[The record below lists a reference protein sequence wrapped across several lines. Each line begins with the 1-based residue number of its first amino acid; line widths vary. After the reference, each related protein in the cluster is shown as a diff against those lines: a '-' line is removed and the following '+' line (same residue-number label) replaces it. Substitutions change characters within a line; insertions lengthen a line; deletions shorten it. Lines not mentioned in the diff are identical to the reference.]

1 MDGSELPL
9 AQKGSAQ
16 APVVCSTC
24 PYCGV
29 GCGVKLSPDGAGG
42 LQVRGDQTHP
52 ANYGRLCS
60 KGSALGETVDL
71 DGRLLHPVVDGA
83 AASWDSALDLVAERF
98 KATIAEHG
106 PDSVAFYVS
115 GQLLTEDYYVANK
128 LMKGFIGSANIDTN
142 SRLCMASTVAGHKR
156 AFGTDTVPGR
166 YTDLEEADTVVLVGS
181 NLAWCHPVLYQR
193 LAAAKKA
200 RPGLRVVNI
209 DPRRTATSDLADL
222 HLSVEPGSDV
232 ALFNHLLA
240 QIVRRDV
247 VDADYVA
254 RHVSGFDAAIAAA
267 AGGDVSVTGL
277 HPDEIAEFVDSWIGT
292 EKVVT
297 VFSQGVNQS
306 TSGSDKVNAIINCH
320 LATGRVGRPGMGPFS
335 VTGQPNAMGGREVGG
350 LANMLACHLDIE
362 NADHRAAVQEFWSA
376 PEMPTNA
383 GLKAVDMFRAAGE
396 GKIKALWVMCTNPAV
411 SLPEA
416 NSVRDAIA
424 ACDFVVVSD
433 MYATTDTARL
443 ADVILP
449 ATGWAEK
456 DGTVTNSERCISRQR
471 GVMPIPGA
479 ARHDWNIIA
488 DVGRRMGWAQ
498 AFDYQSPSEIF
509 REYAALSGI
518 AGQFGRDFDI
528 SGLSDLDQ
536 QAYDA
541 LQPTYWPVPKQGQ
554 AGDRF
559 FAEGGFFTPDRK
571 GRMLALT
578 HRAPVASPTAE
589 FPFRLNTGRIR
600 DQWHTMTRT
609 AKSARLSQHLAEP
622 FLEIHPLD
630 AQGTGIE
637 PADIVRVES
646 PYGAVLLRA
655 LITDRVRRGSVFA
668 PMHWTSEFASSARIG
683 TVIRAETDPVSGQ
696 PEGKASVVSVAP
708 AKPAWYG
715 FAVSADRMAPDAAY
729 WAMIPSNEGWRA
741 ELADFDRPAD
751 WEAFA
756 RALFG
761 QTDGEAVVVED
772 ATRGLARVALFRD
785 GVLTAALFT
794 DKEPVQVARKYA
806 CSALG
811 AAGAG
816 VLAGR
821 PGADQPD
828 PGATVCACF
837 DIGINTII
845 AAIAERHL
853 TTVEQIGEAIQAGTN
868 CGSCR
873 PELAT
878 ILAGMHVPQAAE

>member
-1 MDGSELPL
+1 MDGSEIPQT
-9 AQKGSAQ
+9 QKGSLQAQ
-16 APVVCSTC
+16 TVCSTC

-29 GCGVKLSPDGAGG
+29 GCGVSLTPDGAGG
-42 LQVRGDQTHP
+42 LQVRGDQNHP

-71 DGRLLHPVVDGA
+71 EGRLLHPVVDGQE
-83 AASWDSALDLVAERF
+83 ASWDAALDAVANKFRD
-98 KATIAEHG
+98 TIAQHG

-166 YTDLEEADTVVLVGS
+166 YEDLEQADLVVLVGS

-200 RPGLRVVNI
+200 RPGMRVINI

-222 HLSVEPGSDV
+222 HLAVEPGSDV

-240 QIVRRDV
+240 EIAWRNAM
-247 VDADYVA
+247 DADYVA
-254 RHVSGFDAAIAAA
+254 NHVSGFDAALKTARE
-267 AGGDVSVTGL
+267 GDVSVTGL
-277 HPDEIAEFVDSWIGT
+277 HPDEIAAFVDQWIGT
-292 EKVVT
+292 QKVVT

-306 TSGSDKVNAIINCH
+306 TSGSDKVNAILNCH
-320 LATGRVGRPGMGPFS
+320 LATGRIGRTGMGPFS

-362 NADHRAAVQEFWSA
+362 NPDHRRAVQDFWSA
-376 PEMPTNA
+376 PEMPVA
-383 GLKAVDMFRAAGE
+383 PGLKAVDMFQAVGE

-416 NSVRDAIA
+416 NAVRDAIA
-424 ACDFVVVSD
+424 GCDFVVVSD

-471 GVMPIPGA
+471 GVMQIPGQ
-479 ARHDWNIIA
+479 ARHDWDIIA
-488 DVGRRMGWAQ
+488 DVGRRMGWGQ

-518 AGQFGRDFDI
+518 AGGFGRDFDI

-536 QAYDA
+536 SAYDG
-541 LQPTYWPVPKQGQ
+541 LQPTYWPVPKSGSEQE
-554 AGDRF
+554 RF
-559 FAEGGFFTPDRK
+559 FANGGFFTPDAK
-571 GRMLALT
+571 GRMLPLA
-578 HRAPVASPTAE
+578 HRHPAVSPSPDY
-589 FPFRLNTGRIR
+589 PFRLNTGRIR

-630 AQGTGIE
+630 ARHAGIRA
-637 PADIVRVES
+637 ADVVRVES
-646 PYGAVLLRA
+646 PHGAVLLRA
-655 LITDRVRRGSVFA
+655 LITDRVKRGSVFA

-683 TVIRAETDPVSGQ
+683 TVIRAEIDPVSGQ
-696 PEGKASVVSVAP
+696 PEGKASVVSVTP
-708 AKPAWYG
+708 AKPVWYG
-715 FAVSADRMAPDAAY
+715 FAVSTDQMSPGAAY
-729 WAMIPSNEGWRA
+729 WALAASNEGWRA

-751 WEAFA
+751 WEGYA
-756 RALFG
+756 RSLFG
-761 QTDGEAVVVED
+761 VADGEAVVVED
-772 ATRGLARVALFRD
+772 ANRGLARVALMHD
-785 GVLTAALFT
+785 GRLVAALFA
-794 DKEPVQVARKYA
+794 DREPVQVARKYA
-806 CSALG
+806 SAALG
-811 AAGAG
+811 ADGAS

-828 PGATVCACF
+828 PGAMVCACF
-837 DIGINTII
+837 DIGINTIT
-845 AAIAERHL
+845 AAIAEQRL
-853 TTVEQIGEAIQAGTN
+853 TTVEAIGAAIQAGTN

-878 ILAGMHVPQAAE
+878 ILAGMQLPQAAE